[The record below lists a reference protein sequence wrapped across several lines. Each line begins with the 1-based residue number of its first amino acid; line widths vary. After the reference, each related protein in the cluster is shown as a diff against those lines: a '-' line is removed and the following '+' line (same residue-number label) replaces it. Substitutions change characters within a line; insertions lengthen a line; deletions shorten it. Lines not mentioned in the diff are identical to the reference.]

1 MLLGCI
7 CQAAGDLLLG
17 KTLVQLV
24 DLQVDDLGDVVLG
37 QGLVEDNL
45 VQTVQE
51 LGAEALAQQH
61 HDPLL
66 GSGVN
71 FAVVTDAAQQ
81 LLRAQ
86 VGGQDQN
93 GVLEVHGAALGVG
106 DPAVVQHLQQD
117 VEHIG
122 MGLLHLVEQHHAV
135 GLSADGLGQ
144 LAAFLVAHVSG
155 RRADQTADGEFLHV
169 FGHIDPHQVVLVVKQ
184 GFCQRLGKLRLAHA
198 CGAQEQ
204 EGTDGPVGVLDAC
217 TAALDG
223 LGHGLD
229 GLILANHT
237 LVEDAFQVQQLL
249 PLPLDQT
256 ADGNARPALHD
267 LGDFLV
273 GDLLV
278 QQSTL
283 AFGLVPALLFLQLL
297 LQLGQASVFQLCGL
311 AQVVALLGR
320 FDLAVQVLNV
330 LTDLLD
336 LFQGILFVFPLGLLG
351 VEAFLLLGQLLAKLG
366 QAALGQLVLFL
377 LQGLLLNL
385 QLDDVAVHAVQ
396 LRGHGVLLG
405 PQLGTGL
412 IDQVDGLVRQETVG
426 DIPVGKGSGG
436 DNGGVCDLHAVEVL
450 IALLQAT
457 ENGDGVL
464 HRGLI
469 DHDGLETALQSGIFF
484 NILPVFVQGR
494 CADAVQLAPGQ
505 HRLQEV
511 AGIHAA
517 LGLAGTHNGVQ
528 LIDEQQNFALGL
540 LDLVQNGL

>member
-1 MLLGCI
+1 M
-7 CQAAGDLLLG
+7 
-17 KTLVQLV
+17 
-24 DLQVDDLGDVVLG
+24 
-37 QGLVEDNL
+37 
-45 VQTVQE
+45 
-51 LGAEALAQQH
+51 
-61 HDPLL
+61 
-66 GSGVN
+66 
-71 FAVVTDAAQQ
+71 
-81 LLRAQ
+81 
-86 VGGQDQN
+86 
-93 GVLEVHGAALGVG
+93 
-106 DPAVVQHLQQD
+106 
-117 VEHIG
+117 
-122 MGLLHLVEQHHAV
+122 
-135 GLSADGLGQ
+135 
-144 LAAFLVAHVSG
+144 
-155 RRADQTADGEFLHV
+155 
-169 FGHIDPHQVVLVVKQ
+169 
-184 GFCQRLGKLRLAHA
+184 
-198 CGAQEQ
+198 
-204 EGTDGPVGVLDAC
+204 
-217 TAALDG
+217 
-223 LGHGLD
+223 
-229 GLILANHT
+229 
-237 LVEDAFQVQQLL
+237 
-249 PLPLDQT
+249 
-256 ADGNARPALHD
+256 
-267 LGDFLV
+267 
-273 GDLLV
+273 
-278 QQSTL
+278 
-283 AFGLVPALLFLQLL
+283 
-297 LQLGQASVFQLCGL
+297 QLGQASVFQLCGL

-330 LTDLLD
+330 LTDFLD

-412 IDQVDGLVRQETVG
+412 IDQVDGLVRQEPVG

-528 LIDEQQNFALGL
+528 LIDEQQNSALGL